1 MKKNITL
8 ISTILFCVVLAT
20 SCSKQYS
27 SSSGNYPPTSRK
39 IRFQLYTN
47 QDFSNDNAVIHFS
60 VFIKNGSIVL
70 FDSTLAAMQIKDIP
84 DAAHKIV
91 IEKLVAGYD
100 NADLSAGFQY
110 EIENV
115 GFSWFIDTSKAG
127 NPLKVIDY
135 AFQ

>member
-1 MKKNITL
+1 MQHP
-8 ISTILFCVVLAT
+8 VV
-20 SCSKQYS
+20 S
-27 SSSGNYPPTSRK
+27 SIHPQAEIIRLPKERY
-39 IRFQLYTN
+39 RFQLYTN

-60 VFIKNGSIVL
+60 IFIKNGSTVL
-70 FDSTLAAMQIKDIP
+70 LDSALATMQIKDIP

-91 IEKLVAGYD
+91 IEKSVTGYD

-115 GFSWFIDTSKAG
+115 GFSWFTDTSKAG
-127 NPLKVIDY
+127 NSLKIIDY

>member
-1 MKKNITL
+1 MKKNLPLT
-8 ISTILFCVVLAT
+8 STIAICILLAT
-20 SCSKQYS
+20 SCSKPYS
-27 SSSGNYPPTSRK
+27 SSNGNYPPGSRT

-47 QDFSNDNAVIHFS
+47 QDFSNNNSVIHFS
-60 VFIKNGSIVL
+60 IFIKNGSTKIL
-70 FDSTLAAMQIKDIP
+70 DSSLATLLIKDIP
-84 DAAHKIV
+84 DSAHKIV
-91 IEKLVAGYD
+91 IEKTVTGYN

-127 NPLKVIDY
+127 NTFKVIDY